1 MAHTGIMAT
10 KAECD
15 SKVGELVDTTGWNEA
30 NINQWC
36 SEAESFINVLCREN
50 FSDTYAATLNT
61 DVKKLLTKLCS
72 NMVAFQ
78 GVKYNMGSY
87 NSRIEAETL
96 LDALWAEIERDIA
109 LLSDNKAVKFIRDP
123 TSV

>member
-15 SKVGELVDTTGWNEA
+15 SKVGELVDTTGWTEA

-36 SEAESFINVLCREN
+36 AEAESFVNVLCREN
-50 FSDTYAATLNT
+50 FSDTYATTLNQ
-61 DVKKLLTKLCS
+61 DMKKILTALVS
-72 NMVAFQ
+72 VIVAIQ
-78 GVKYNMGSY
+78 GVSYNMGSY

-96 LDALWAEIERDIA
+96 LDKLWAERESYIA
-109 LLSDNKAVKFIRDP
+109 LLSDNKAVNAIK
-123 TSV
+123 TL